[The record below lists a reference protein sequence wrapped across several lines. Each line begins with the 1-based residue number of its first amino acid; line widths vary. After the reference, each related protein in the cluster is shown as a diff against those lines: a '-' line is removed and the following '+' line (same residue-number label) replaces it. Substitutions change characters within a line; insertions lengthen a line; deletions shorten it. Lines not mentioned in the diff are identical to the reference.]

1 MISELEIQLMEL
13 HRLSN
18 SINAENSTRKTTGG
32 HYPIELGYATAVRR
46 PIGDLLLW
54 MHGVEDLLET
64 LIKEVEK

>member
-32 HYPIELGYATAVRR
+32 HYPLELGYASAVRR
-46 PIGDLLLW
+46 PVRDILRW
-54 MHGVEDLLET
+54 MRGVEDLLED
-64 LIKEVEK
+64 LVEEASK